1 MNEIQSP
8 PASRRTLSVALALA
22 VGCGLILLVWL
33 SLTRNPAANAL
44 FIHPTPFGPEPAQRM
59 IRGSDFSLAEA
70 VEKASPTIRVRW
82 EEAAAALTDAWV
94 GGAGETGS
102 RAATNRDT
110 YPRKAKKRDQA
121 LADLAEA
128 VEPGSTQRTEA
139 NSSGSVPRSFAPLL
153 YALVLAQ
160 AHDQQRGYVD
170 SGWTASLRQGKG
182 RAGLMARLEADK
194 HPFAQYA
201 LGRSYEAQGKHAEA
215 RRRYEDALAAAPD
228 FAFAWSRL
236 GYAALAL
243 DEKAVARRA
252 FRMAIGIFANDS
264 ARYRNTQVSP
274 AEARNLPL
282 LEAAPYGG
290 LAQLY
295 LAEQKTDTAALVL
308 ALGEER
314 GSDDAELVLA
324 HACWWEFKGHLAKA
338 RQGYDS
344 LLSEYP
350 DWDAARRLR
359 ASLGLKGSAEPAG
372 REALFAIQTL
382 SPLVKAYPNNAPLR
396 LALAKAYA
404 KRELHGLAVL
414 QFDSAMA
421 LDPQLPEG
429 ENLRREAYERWM
441 SQESRAGSDALN
453 RAAEA
458 AASSRASDPALEG
471 QDRAVVPSS
480 MALLGTYG
488 VSWGASAFQVREAYP
503 DKRFLPTAGGHLIDR
518 YAFDGL
524 LHENL
529 LAFRNDSL
537 YGVLAQVS
545 DTSKLNI
552 DVFGR
557 MIRVKTKISGE
568 GKGTGEA
575 SCAGYRSFQGAI
587 WENDDTF
594 EFMAQFQG
602 KETQIRLGR
611 VARWALPQD
620 RRLCDMVRYLDRDF
634 WELGPTTGGKAGKPR
649 APEAALRAQGKG
661 SGKASALVIRPAESS
676 QKSAKKREPIDIAPM
691 PDESKLPPR
700 PASGKTQAPGTGVP
714 IITPASP
721 DFDIDAEAGAFDG
734 E

>member
-1 MNEIQSP
+1 MNETQSP
-8 PASRRTLSVALALA
+8 PASRRKLSVALALA
-22 VGCGLILLVWL
+22 VGLGLILLVWL
-33 SLTRNPAANAL
+33 SLTRNPAAHAL
-44 FIHPTPFGPEPAQRM
+44 LIHPTAFGPESAQRLL
-59 IRGSDFSLAEA
+59 RGADFSLAEA

-82 EEAAAALTDAWV
+82 EEAAAAMTDAWM
-94 GGAGETGS
+94 GGGVATSTG
-102 RAATNRDT
+102 AATTLDT

-128 VEPGSTQRTEA
+128 APTD
-139 NSSGSVPRSFAPLL
+139 FAPLH
-153 YALVLAQ
+153 YALALAR
-160 AHDQQRGYVD
+160 AHDLQRGRDD
-170 SGWTASLRQGKG
+170 SGFTSAVPQGEDL
-182 RAGLMARLEADK
+182 AALIARLEKDR
-194 HPFAQYA
+194 HPFARYA
-201 LGRSYEAQGKHAEA
+201 LGRLFEAQGRHSEA
-215 RRRYEDALAAAPD
+215 RTRYEQALAASPD

-243 DEKAVARRA
+243 EEKALARQA
-252 FRMAIGIFANDS
+252 FRMAIGLFAHDS
-264 ARYRNTQVSP
+264 ARYRSMQVSP

-295 LAEQKTDTAALVL
+295 LAEQKADTAALVL
-308 ALGEER
+308 AIGEER
-314 GSDDAELVLA
+314 GAYDAELALA

-344 LLSEYP
+344 LMKEYP
-350 DWDAARRLR
+350 DWDAAYRLR

-382 SPLVKAYPNNAPLR
+382 DPLVKAYPGNAPLR

-414 QFDSAMA
+414 QFDSALA

-441 SQESRAGSDALN
+441 SQESRAGSDALT

-458 AASSRASDPALEG
+458 AASSRAADPALEG

-602 KETQIRLGR
+602 KENQIRLGR

-634 WELGPTTGGKAGKPR
+634 WEWGPTQGGKAGKAGKLR
-649 APEAALRAQGKG
+649 APEAALRAQAKG
-661 SGKASALVIRPAESS
+661 SGKPSAVVIRPAESS
-676 QKSAKKREPIDIAPM
+676 AKTAKKREPIDIAPM

-700 PASGKTQAPGTGVP
+700 PASGKPQAPRTGVP